1 MACARQVGSKWARG
15 VVSRVFS
22 SPKWLTV
29 TLESGQTRP
38 TQRDQVILDAPAP
51 PDQLTP
57 SALVLASS
65 PPDLFWRK
73 AELLEAEG
81 EELHLAAG
89 QLRLLPP
96 PKPGPAKPE
105 GGGIK
110 RIRDR
115 SGGGNAA
122 PAKPAEPATAE
133 PAPADDA
140 PADPAPADEAPA
152 DPAPADEAPADDAP
166 PEPKR

>member
-1 MACARQVGSKWARG
+1 MGSKWARG

-73 AELLEAEG
+73 AELLEVLPE
-81 EELHLAAG
+81 AA
-89 QLRLLPP
+89 LTLTPTLTPTP
-96 PKPGPAKPE
+96 TPTPTLTPTLTPT
-105 GGGIK
+105 
-110 RIRDR
+110 
-115 SGGGNAA
+115 
-122 PAKPAEPATAE
+122 PTLTLTPTLTP
-133 PAPADDA
+133 
-140 PADPAPADEAPA
+140 
-152 DPAPADEAPADDAP
+152 
-166 PEPKR
+166 

>member
-1 MACARQVGSKWARG
+1 MACARHVHGMCTACAWFVHSAYQVAWCLQVGSKWTLTLTPHPTPTPTPTPNQVGSKWARG

-73 AELLEAEG
+73 AELLEVLPEAA
-81 EELHLAAG
+81 LTLTPTLTPTPTPTPTLTLAQA
-89 QLRLLPP
+89 R
-96 PKPGPAKPE
+96 A
-105 GGGIK
+105 
-110 RIRDR
+110 RTSCR
-115 SGGGNAA
+115 
-122 PAKPAEPATAE
+122 
-133 PAPADDA
+133 
-140 PADPAPADEAPA
+140 
-152 DPAPADEAPADDAP
+152 
-166 PEPKR
+166 